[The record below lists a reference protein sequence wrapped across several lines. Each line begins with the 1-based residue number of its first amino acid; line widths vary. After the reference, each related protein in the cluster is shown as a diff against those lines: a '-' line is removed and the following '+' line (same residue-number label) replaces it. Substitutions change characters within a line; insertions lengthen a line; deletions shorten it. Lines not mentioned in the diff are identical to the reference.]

1 MDKSDDLVKMLQEGR
16 VGRREFLKRATALG
30 LTLPAASV
38 LLAACGGGGGG
49 GAAETTAPPTT
60 APAETPAGETT
71 APAETA
77 ATGEPKPG
85 GTLLFARNFEPASL
99 DPMGPADNG
108 SIFARV
114 QIFDTLVRQDP
125 ETQPEPGPGIA
136 ESWESSEDGLT
147 WTFKIR
153 DAKFSN
159 GDPVTIDDVKFSLDR
174 FMDPEINVNIP
185 SLAYGFKSVDIVDEK
200 TIQVTLQFPVGALLT
215 NLSVFPGS
223 IVNKKLVEAQGDDHW
238 KNPVGTGPFMLDEW
252 VPGDH
257 ITLVKNPNYWESG
270 LPYVDG
276 IRFDYVPDDN
286 ARILRIQSGEADLVE
301 GIPFTQIQSLQGQE
315 GFALEIQTIARWE
328 GIEVNHAKPPLDDA
342 NVRKALNLA
351 LDKDAIN
358 QAVYGAAAEI
368 ANDMIP
374 KGQFTADPAT
384 VPPYA
389 FDLAQ
394 AKQLISQSPAS
405 GGIDVTFVYPA
416 GSSIHKELSTI
427 VQAQWAEIGINVKL
441 EEVDQA
447 SLFNRYL
454 AGDWDLAVPLVQFT
468 ADVPVNDEVALL
480 FYDDN
485 PDNAL
490 RAFATGWKVPHEL
503 VSMTQK
509 FAQGTSDDERATLYL
524 DIQKLAMDQAPW
536 VTLFFSPAVTAVG
549 NQVQGFKT
557 LLAAWWDLE
566 DVWLNK

>member
-1 MDKSDDLVKMLQEGR
+1 VDKSNDLIGCLQAGMI
-16 VGRREFLKRATALG
+16 GRREFLKRAMALG

-49 GAAETTAPPTT
+49 ATAAETSGGETAPSGAT
-60 APAETPAGETT
+60 G

-77 ATGEPKPG
+77 AGEPTPG
-85 GTLLFARNFEPASL
+85 GTLIFARNFEPESL

-108 SIFARV
+108 SIFVRV

-125 ETQPEPGPGIA
+125 ETQPVVGPGIA
-136 ESWESSEDGLT
+136 ESWESSADGLE
-147 WTFKIR
+147 WTFTIR

-159 GDPVTIDDVKFSLDR
+159 GDPVTVDDVKFTLDR
-174 FMDPEINVNIP
+174 FMDPKINVNIP

-200 TIQVTLQFPVGALLT
+200 TIKITLQFPVGALLT
-215 NLSVFPGS
+215 NLSVFPAS
-223 IVNKKLVEAQGDDHW
+223 IVNKKLVTEQGDDHW
-238 KNPVGTGPFMLDEW
+238 KNPVGTGPFILKEW
-252 VPGDH
+252 VAGDH
-257 ITLVKNPNYWESG
+257 VTLAKNANYWEAG
-270 LPYVDG
+270 LPYLDEV
-276 IRFDYVPDDN
+276 RFDYVADDN

-301 GIPFTQIQSLQGQE
+301 GVPFSQIQSLQGQQ

-328 GIEVNHAKPPLDDA
+328 GIEVNHNKPPLDDI

-384 VPPYA
+384 VPPYP
-389 FDLAQ
+389 FDLDQ
-394 AKQLISQSPAS
+394 AKQLIAQSPAS
-405 GGIDVTFVYPA
+405 GGIDVTFIYPA

-427 VQAQWAEIGINVKL
+427 VQAQWGEIGVKVKL

-447 SLFNRYL
+447 SLFDRYL

-485 PDNAL
+485 PENAL

-503 VSMTQK
+503 VQMTQK
-509 FAQGTSDDERATLYL
+509 FAQGTSDDERASLYL

-536 VTLFFSPAVTAVG
+536 VTLFFAPAVTAVG
-549 NQVQGFKT
+549 NQVKGFKT

-566 DVWLNK
+566 DVWLER